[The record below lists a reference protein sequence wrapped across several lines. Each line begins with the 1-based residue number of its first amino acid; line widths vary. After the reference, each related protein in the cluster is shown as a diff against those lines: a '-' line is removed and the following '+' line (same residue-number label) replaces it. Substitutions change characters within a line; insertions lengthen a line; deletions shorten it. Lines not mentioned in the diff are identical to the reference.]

1 MCQDKKVEDK
11 LVADGKS
18 LLYVF
23 ECEIW
28 KCLKVNVSLY
38 NLYLFIFIFSKSNL
52 KVSDNENLP
61 VAGCMRYNLV
71 PSSWKS

>member
-1 MCQDKKVEDK
+1 MIVLSKCQDKNTEDK

-23 ECEIW
+23 ECE
-28 KCLKVNVSLY
+28 VNVCLY

-52 KVSDNENLP
+52 KVSDNENLQS
-61 VAGCMRYNLV
+61 GRMHEI
-71 PSSWKS
+71 